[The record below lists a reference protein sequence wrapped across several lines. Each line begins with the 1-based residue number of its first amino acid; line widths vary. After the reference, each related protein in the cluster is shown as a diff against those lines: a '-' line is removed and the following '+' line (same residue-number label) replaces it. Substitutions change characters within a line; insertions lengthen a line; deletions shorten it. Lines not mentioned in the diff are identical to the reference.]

1 MNPTI
6 LKGLWL
12 HHSSADT
19 FVLYDLLHRWIDIYG
34 RGGNF
39 SVEG

>member
-6 LKGLWL
+6 LKGVRL

-19 FVLYDLLHRWIDIYG
+19 LVLYDLLHHWINVYG
-34 RGGNF
+34 RGGTF
-39 SVEG
+39 PVEK